1 MPSGFR
7 VSGIHFPAAPPTLEL
22 RSPAHEDDLPAGL
35 ILHPGEHLSPIVD
48 PLNGPRVPG
57 CSSHR
62 FDAKSNRM
70 VSALRKEGATLDDMG
85 LLRTTIEVQN
95 LDRRGPARSLP
106 DTLVDTGSEYTWIPR
121 DMLEGL
127 GIIVERKQGFIV
139 ADGRR
144 IDRDV
149 GYALIRAGGSE
160 APELVVFAEPGD
172 MSLLGAH
179 ALEGLNVKIDPV
191 RKALVPAG
199 PVITAGAA

>member
-1 MPSGFR
+1 M
-7 VSGIHFPAAPPTLEL
+7 
-22 RSPAHEDDLPAGL
+22 
-35 ILHPGEHLSPIVD
+35 
-48 PLNGPRVPG
+48 
-57 CSSHR
+57 
-62 FDAKSNRM
+62 
-70 VSALRKEGATLDDMG
+70 DDMG

-121 DMLEGL
+121 DLLEGL
-127 GIIVERKQGFIV
+127 GIIVERRQGFIV

-144 IDRDV
+144 IDRYI

-191 RKALVPAG
+191 RRTLVPAG

>member
-1 MPSGFR
+1 MS
-7 VSGIHFPAAPPTLEL
+7 
-22 RSPAHEDDLPAGL
+22 
-35 ILHPGEHLSPIVD
+35 
-48 PLNGPRVPG
+48 
-57 CSSHR
+57 
-62 FDAKSNRM
+62 
-70 VSALRKEGATLDDMG
+70 DMG
-85 LLRTTIEVQN
+85 VFRTTIEIQS
-95 LDRRGPARSLP
+95 LDRLGAARSLP

-121 DMLEGL
+121 DVLEGL
-127 GIIVERKQGFIV
+127 GILVERKQGFIV

-144 IDRDV
+144 IDRDI

-179 ALEGLNVKIDPV
+179 TLEGLNLKVDPV